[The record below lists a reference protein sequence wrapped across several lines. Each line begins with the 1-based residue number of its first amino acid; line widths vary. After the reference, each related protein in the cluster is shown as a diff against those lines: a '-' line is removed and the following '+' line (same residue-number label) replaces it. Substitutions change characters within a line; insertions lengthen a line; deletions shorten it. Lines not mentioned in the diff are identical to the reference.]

1 MKRLVIL
8 ATAALVAML
17 ILVPTAMAQEMKEQ
31 TTMVEQTMMMEEKGK
46 DLPKSGG
53 VAFGSVLLPAGALL
67 LGGGVLAVAVLRR
80 R

>member
-1 MKRLVIL
+1 MKRVILL

-17 ILVPTAMAQEMKEQ
+17 ILVPTAMAQDTMMES
-31 TTMVEQTMMMEEKGK
+31 TTMMEETMMMDE

-53 VAFGSVLLPAGALL
+53 PSPSVLLPAGALL
-67 LGGGVLAVAVLRR
+67 LGSGVLAFAVLRR

>member
-1 MKRLVIL
+1 MKRVLYL
-8 ATAALVAML
+8 LTAALVAML

-31 TTMVEQTMMMEEKGK
+31 TTMVESTMMMEEK